1 MAVRRASY
9 KSPFLFMISSAL
21 SWVTRVVGRTMRHTE
36 AAMGDLLQ
44 RVSEEFRTLFPPRTL
59 RCFFE
64 LEGWVQVEAFSAL
77 ISLSLLS
84 T

>member
-21 SWVTRVVGRTMRHTE
+21 AWVTRIVGRTMRRTE

-64 LEGWVQVEAFSAL
+64 LGEWVQVEAFSAL